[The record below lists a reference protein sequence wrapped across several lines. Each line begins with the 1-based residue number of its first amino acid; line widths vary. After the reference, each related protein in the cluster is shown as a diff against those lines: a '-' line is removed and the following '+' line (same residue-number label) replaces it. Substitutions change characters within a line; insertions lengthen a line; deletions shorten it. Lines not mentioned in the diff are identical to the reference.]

1 MEERQYSSL
10 TKDSLKSIFF
20 VTQKQL
26 EIEYNNQTHK
36 MGIEVTSTWS
46 FMEWLMYEE
55 ASSLNLCLILL
66 SRDIEIYFL
75 SI

>member
-26 EIEYNNQTHK
+26 ETEYNNQTHK
-36 MGIEVTSTWS
+36 MGIEVTQTWS
-46 FMEWLMYEE
+46 HMEWPMYEE

-66 SRDIEIYFL
+66 SQDIEIFFL
-75 SI
+75 GI